1 MNEINKEI
9 SIDFIKKKMPLRP
22 DDANKG
28 VMGTML
34 NISGSY
40 TMAGACVLSSLAALK
55 SGVGLLKVALPQSI
69 YPIVASCVHEA
80 VFVPVSDKKADTVD
94 VSSLDYLLDISKNS
108 NSVLLGCGLRCCEN
122 TIEFVK
128 KFLPACTTPVL
139 VDADG
144 LNALSMN
151 IDILK
156 DVKTDV
162 ILTPH
167 PKEFSRLT
175 KLSVEEI
182 LKDREAVAQAF
193 AKEYGV
199 TLVLKGKDTIVA
211 NSEKTFVNHTGNS
224 GMAKG
229 GSGDVLS
236 GIIAS
241 LVAQRVD
248 AFDAACIGVYVHGL
262 AGDLAAEKLSKTAM
276 LPSDIISFLPQVF
289 KKIER

>member
-1 MNEINKEI
+1 MMKN
-9 SIDFIKKKMPLRP
+9 IDSELLKTKMPQRP
-22 DDANKG
+22 EDANKG
-28 VMGTML
+28 TMGTML

-40 TMAGACVLSSLAALK
+40 AMAGACILSSLSALK

-69 YPIVASCVHEA
+69 YPIVAASVYEA
-80 VFVPVSDKKADTVD
+80 VFVPVCDKESLTVNTD
-94 VSSLDYLLDISKNS
+94 SLDYLLDISKTAD
-108 NSVLLGCGLRCCEN
+108 SVLLGCGLKCCDD

-128 KFLPACTTPVL
+128 EFLTACTTDIL

-144 LNALSMN
+144 INALSEN

-156 DVKTDV
+156 SVKANV

-175 KLSVEEI
+175 KLSVDEV
-182 LKDREAVAQAF
+182 LKDRESVAKAF

-199 TLVLKGKDTIVA
+199 TLVLKGRNTIVTDG
-211 NSEKTFVNHTGNS
+211 EQIFVNTTGNS

-241 LVAQRVD
+241 LLAQKVS
-248 AFDAACIGVYVHGL
+248 AFDACCLGVYVHGL
-262 AGDLAAEKLSKTAM
+262 AGDMASKELSKTSM
-276 LPSDIISFLPQVF
+276 LPRDIISYLPQAF
-289 KKIER
+289 KKLEE